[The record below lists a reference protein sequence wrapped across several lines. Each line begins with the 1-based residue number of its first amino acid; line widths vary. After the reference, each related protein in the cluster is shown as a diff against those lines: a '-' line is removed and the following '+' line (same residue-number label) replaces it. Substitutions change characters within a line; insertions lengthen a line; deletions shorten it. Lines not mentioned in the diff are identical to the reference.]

1 MWIVQGL
8 LAAAAVWISRGLI
21 QRTASRPWDLTSK
34 VVLISGGSRGL
45 GLALARR
52 FSKLGAVPAICA
64 RNEKSLG
71 LIKQE
76 FESKGKSIHVF
87 ACDVSDSESVRAW
100 IGSVIE
106 SFGRIDILVNNA
118 GIIQVGPASAMR
130 PDDFRAAIDCIF
142 YGTVNSTREALPELT
157 KRMGRIIN
165 ITSIGG
171 IVALPH
177 LLPYTCAKFAMLGY
191 SLALAAE
198 LRHRGI
204 LVTTVVPG
212 LMRTG
217 SYLNALFKG
226 RREAEFDWFSLAATL
241 PGVSMSAERAVNK
254 IIEAAREGRP
264 FVTIGFPAKVLRLVH
279 ALLPGFWVRFM
290 SGVDRWL
297 LPESSGPTDK
307 PGRNILVSA
316 RPFSRHL
323 MKLGRKAARQY
334 RQAG

>member
-1 MWIVQGL
+1 MRVAQGL
-8 LAAAAVWISRGLI
+8 LAAAAVWLSRGLI
-21 QRTASRPWDLTSK
+21 RKTASRRWDLSSK

-52 FSKLGAVPAICA
+52 FSRLGALPAICA
-64 RNEKSLG
+64 RNEESLS

-76 FESKGKSIHVF
+76 FEAQGKPIHVF
-87 ACDVSDSESVRAW
+87 ACDVSDPERVRAW
-100 IGSVIE
+100 ISSVIE
-106 SFGRIDILVNNA
+106 RFGRIDILVNNA

-130 PDDFRAAIDCIF
+130 PDDFHAAIDTIF

-157 KRMGRIIN
+157 KGRGRIIN

-177 LLPYTCAKFAMLGY
+177 LLPYTCAKFAMSGF